1 MDEDLAQSPPSGSLS
16 ARLAAAAEAADRSK
30 TLPDAGESTPA
41 FRRPG
46 MPPLEPTGPSP
57 FATST
62 PAPAAPAF
70 ATPMPRPSSP
80 SRLTRWL
87 PAISI
92 VLLVAFVG
100 TAYQLFSL
108 TGRVSRMDELLR
120 TTTTNVLDVE
130 ARMIP
135 LEHRD
140 GAWLNTVKVVEDASP
155 AVFTI
160 ISGRTLGTGF
170 GFYGDE
176 RVTYIA
182 TNYHVVRTAA
192 ARHETVTVQQ
202 GDRRWRGLVDNWDV
216 NSDVALVRVEADLP
230 ILASAYG
237 QDHAPV
243 VGDPVLAYGS
253 PQGLEGTATQG
264 IISALRQGYIQTD
277 AQINPG
283 NSGGPLLNAYGE
295 VVGLTTLGVGG
306 GGSGL
311 GFAVNIREVCALAGD
326 HSC

>member
-1 MDEDLAQSPPSGSLS
+1 MDEDLAPGPPGGDLR
-16 ARLAAAAEAADRSK
+16 ARLAAAAEDRSR
-30 TLPDAGESTPA
+30 TLPEPA
-41 FRRPG
+41 APTFRRPG
-46 MPPLEPTGPSP
+46 MPSFEPPGSSP
-57 FATST
+57 FATAA
-62 PAPAAPAF
+62 PGPAAPVLAPPT
-70 ATPMPRPSSP
+70 ARPSSP
-80 SRLTRWL
+80 SRSARWL
-87 PAISI
+87 PAICV
-92 VLLVAFVG
+92 VLLVAFAG
-100 TAYQLFSL
+100 TAYQLYSL

-120 TTTTNVLDVE
+120 TTATNVLDVE

-140 GAWLNTVKVVEDASP
+140 GAWLNTVKVVEQASP

-170 GFYGDE
+170 GFYGDD

-237 QDHAPV
+237 QDHEPL

-264 IISALRQGYIQTD
+264 IISALRQGFIQTD

-326 HSC
+326 HTC